1 MRKMIALIIL
11 FLWIPM
17 GLFACDRRTTATQ
30 GESEA
35 VTAEPSS
42 EESTEAAAAMIL
54 PDVPQDYWELFDT
67 RCSIVYEPGFM
78 SSHSVSFTLLAA
90 FPVEE
95 VTVKDQNGAEILSFL
110 SLFHGEGAEAD
121 VISEDV
127 FLLYQGFDP
136 EEILHAVGANE
147 ELWAAQ
153 QLYRS
158 IDPTALPALYWYTL
172 EVLTPCE
179 EQEAL
184 TEISLTINGSSK
196 TYSIGSIRSRVFEEV
211 EYIYDP
217 EFRLDC
223 SENASYFGYPVDL
236 GVGGAVTLRGL
247 VFTAQSDLTLTG
259 LRFYHGED
267 ITVEEI
273 ALTATNAEGISVNS
287 LWDGV
292 TPLPVS
298 AGERICLDIKVVDAF
313 FAEELGGTAARYL
326 LLGYRAEGQD
336 YEVGIPYYLI
346 QRLGQP
352 FLYLAASEGL
362 DVIGYA
368 QALWH

>member
-1 MRKMIALIIL
+1 MRKMMAFIIF
-11 FLWIPM
+11 FLWISV
-17 GLFACDRRTTATQ
+17 GLFACDGGETETQ
-30 GESEA
+30 GGNDA
-35 VTAEPSS
+35 VTAELSE
-42 EESTEAAAAMIL
+42 EESTEDGTAMIL

-95 VTVKDQNGAEILSFL
+95 VTVKDQNGEEILSFL

-136 EEILHAVGANE
+136 EEILHTAGAND

-223 SENASYFGYPVDL
+223 SENVSYFGYPVDL
-236 GVGGAVTLRGL
+236 GVGGAVTLRGV

-273 ALTATNAEGISVNS
+273 ALTSTNAEGISVNS

-292 TPLPVS
+292 THLSVS
-298 AGERICLDIKVVDAF
+298 AGERICLDVKVIDAF
-313 FAEELGGTAARYL
+313 FAEELGGTAAHYL
-326 LLGYRAEGQD
+326 LLGYCADGQD
-336 YEVGIPYYLI
+336 YEVGIPYYMI

-352 FLYLAASEGL
+352 FLYLAAAEGL

-368 QALWH
+368 QALRH